1 MIKLFGDAYYID
13 IDNFDEYVNIPNPT
27 GGTEHNISVVKFEI
41 LKAMIEV
48 VLSNEE
54 QIDETLGLKGSSI
67 SIPFKLA
74 FNTLIKHK
82 ILNKN

>member
-13 IDNFDEYVNIPNPT
+13 IDQFDEYVALPSVS
-27 GGTEHNISVVKFEI
+27 GGTELSISAVKFEVI
-41 LKAMIEV
+41 KAMIEV
-48 VLSNEE
+48 ILSGEE
-54 QIDETLGLKGSSI
+54 QIDETLGLKGQSI

-82 ILNKN
+82 ILNKI

>member
-13 IDNFDEYVNIPNPT
+13 IDQFDEYVALPSVS
-27 GGTEHNISVVKFEI
+27 GGTELSISAVKFEVI
-41 LKAMIEV
+41 KAMIEV
-48 VLSNEE
+48 ILSNEE
-54 QIDETLGLKGSSI
+54 QIDETLGLKGQSI

-82 ILNKN
+82 ILNKI

>member
-13 IDNFDEYVNIPNPT
+13 IDKFDEYVNISNPT
-27 GGTEHNISVVKFEI
+27 GGTEHNISVVRFEI

-48 VLSNEE
+48 ILSNEE
-54 QIDETLGLKGSSI
+54 QVDESLGLKANSV

-82 ILNKN
+82 ILNKI

>member
-1 MIKLFGDAYYID
+1 MIKLFRDAYYID
-13 IDNFDEYVNIPNPT
+13 IDKFDEYLNIPNPT
-27 GGTEHNISVVKFEI
+27 GGTEHKISVVKFEI

-82 ILNKN
+82 ILNKI